1 MAAKTKP
8 PVEARKKAT
17 SLKETKQ
24 RTPFKKKRGGVVL
37 TREQVKEIREGREE
51 LRQEMRDN
59 GIYSRKEFER
69 TAASLG
75 LYFDRNKL
83 LALLL
88 WLLSGR
94 GLWALI
100 GAAALLML
108 ALFLFSLISQ
118 MQGHFTINLTG
129 GMFREGFTLSES
141 KGFES
146 PTTRLFAQPAE
157 EVPCISVVDIA
168 EDVPLIDG
176 QYEDQHY
183 FAYTFYIRNEGQST
197 VDYVW
202 DLSINSESQ
211 ELSKATWFMVFEDD
225 KMQIFAEADE
235 KGKAQAL
242 PAFED
247 ETRGYRE
254 RPLLEYAKDADKLYQ
269 VVRTTSAGTYYRL
282 VPEKFQSATRVTGG
296 EVTGVKPMEVHKYT
310 VVIWLEGDDPD
321 CTDDKIGGHLG
332 VDMNFRLSSEPEKE
346 SGKGFWDN
354 LQYREP

>member
-1 MAAKTKP
+1 M
-8 PVEARKKAT
+8 EERKKAT
-17 SLKETKQ
+17 SLKESKQ
-24 RTPFKKKRGGVVL
+24 LTLFKKKRGGVVL

-59 GIYSRKEFER
+59 GIYSRKEFEL
-69 TAASLG
+69 TASGLG
-75 LYFDRNKL
+75 LYFDKSRP

-88 WLLSGR
+88 WLFSGR
-94 GLWALI
+94 GLWALL
-100 GAAALLML
+100 GAAALLL
-108 ALFLFSLISQ
+108 TTLFLFSLVSQ
-118 MQGHFTINLTG
+118 MRGHFTINLTG

-157 EVPCISVVDIA
+157 DVPCISVLDIA
-168 EDVPLIDG
+168 EDVPLVDG
-176 QYEDQHY
+176 QYEGQNY
-183 FAYTFYIRNEGQST
+183 FAYTFYIRNEGEST

-211 ELSKATWFMVFEDD
+211 GLSKATWFMVFEDD
-225 KMQIFAEADE
+225 RMQIFAEADE

-242 PAFED
+242 PAFD
-247 ETRGYRE
+247 DDTRGYRQ
-254 RPLLEYAKDADKLYQ
+254 RPLAEYARDAEKLYQ
-269 VVRTTSAGTYYRL
+269 VVRTTSAGTYYRM
-282 VPEKFQSATRVTGG
+282 VPEKFESDTRVTGG
-296 EVTGVKPMEVHKYT
+296 EVTGVAPMEVHKYT
-310 VVIWLEGDDPD
+310 LVIWLEGDDPD

-354 LQYREP
+354 LKYREP